1 MDSFAIKLSI
11 GFPCL
16 LCEILLDQ
24 CPTIIGPNDAPSL
37 DSAWDA
43 PSLDSAILKLS
54 YKLFQGSHV
63 PDIVHNIRP
72 LKVADIPLP
81 ESLQVPKGDLHIPIE
96 LGTQIFQLLS
106 T

>member
-1 MDSFAIKLSI
+1 MWTPLLSSF
-11 GFPCL
+11 L
-16 LCEILLDQ
+16 LVSLAYYVKFCWIS
-24 CPTIIGPNDAPSL
+24 PTIIGPNN
-37 DSAWDA
+37 A

-63 PDIVHNIRP
+63 LDIVYNIGP
-72 LKVADIPLP
+72 LKAADIPLP
-81 ESLQVPKGDLHIPIE
+81 ESLQVPKGDLHIPTE

>member
-24 CPTIIGPNDAPSL
+24 CPTIIGPNN
-37 DSAWDA
+37 A

-63 PDIVHNIRP
+63 LDIVYNIGP
-72 LKVADIPLP
+72 LKAADIPLP
-81 ESLQVPKGDLHIPIE
+81 ESLQVPKGDLHIPTE